1 MLIQNSF
8 PEDYIVSQQNKS
20 EKKRIFASWKMEV
33 TILLI
38 FPALYLVGTVA
49 CWSQH
54 VVFPSPWLSINLSSF
69 SDSVLQHPA
78 QV

>member
-1 MLIQNSF
+1 MRIQNSF

-20 EKKRIFASWKMEV
+20 GKKKRKV

-38 FPALYLVGTVA
+38 FPALCLVGTVA

-54 VVFPSPWLSINLSSF
+54 AVFPSPWLSINLSSF
-69 SDSVLQHPA
+69 SGSVLQHSA